1 MCISNLPR
9 IKTQQQ
15 RILQFPTIFTFAF
28 RVHIPFCTHHFVC
41 LFCSNTSVQ
50 MYNNLPVH
58 QTQVVAQQPTSSA
71 GPVINQLALQQYLA
85 QQQQQQQQPSAQAVS
100 LIHTHTHA
108 QMYLVVQAVTNVT
121 KFTNAQHAQRRFSP
135 Y

>member
-1 MCISNLPR
+1 
-9 IKTQQQ
+9 
-15 RILQFPTIFTFAF
+15 
-28 RVHIPFCTHHFVC
+28 
-41 LFCSNTSVQ
+41 

-58 QTQVVAQQPTSSA
+58 QTQQPTSSA

-85 QQQQQQQQPSAQAVS
+85 QQQQQQPSAQAVS
-100 LIHTHTHA
+100 LIHTHAHTHTHT
-108 QMYLVVQAVTNVT
+108 YLVVQAVTNVT